1 MSINYDIIIRNKK
14 YYIKENLFNFL
25 SFLKMAQTVLNLAPN
40 VILFLLNFIYNSFII
55 NKGEKIWQLY

>member
-25 SFLKMAQTVLNLAPN
+25 SFLKMAQTVLNLASN